1 MLTWRMLTYAFC
13 GLQKFKDV
21 LAQSR
26 EWLKSAVSYGFA
38 NEDAVLKKLG
48 TSQQHKSEDELLS
61 AIQGAHHTTT
71 SLAGMLAPYVDVGK
85 AHIVA
90 RQAARAYDPHARTY
104 DSHAHAP
111 DKTSGS
117 GALGKKHKPK
127 TQAAMQEGEGM
138 SAASAGG
145 GSNTLSLSM
154 SVNSTGTPQRQVLS
168 LLALPVQKYKY

>member
-1 MLTWRMLTYAFC
+1 
-13 GLQKFKDV
+13 
-21 LAQSR
+21 
-26 EWLKSAVSYGFA
+26 
-38 NEDAVLKKLG
+38 
-48 TSQQHKSEDELLS
+48 
-61 AIQGAHHTTT
+61 
-71 SLAGMLAPYVDVGK
+71 MLAPYVDVGK

-138 SAASAGG
+138 SAASASG

-168 LLALPVQKYKY
+168 LLALLVQNYKY